1 MDKAKLIEFVRPYYA
16 DKDIMHNMWHIEL
29 VDKWVNKILDMNYYD
44 VNIEHLTFATYFHG
58 FIYSHE
64 DDVKTWLIS
73 QGLSD
78 EEISTIVKISY
89 ESQRTEIPE
98 SIEGKIL
105 HDAHLIEGGK
115 VYLITKCLITGSVR
129 GQSLL
134 ETINYIEENILD
146 KSTCYLPGT
155 MKLFKD
161 ANLFANDFITELKK
175 GILID

>member
-1 MDKAKLIEFVRPYYA
+1 MLI
-16 DKDIMHNMWHIEL
+16 
-29 VDKWVNKILDMNYYD
+29 
-44 VNIEHLTFATYFHG
+44 
-58 FIYSHE
+58 
-64 DDVKTWLIS
+64 KTLCI
-73 QGLSD
+73 
-78 EEISTIVKISY
+78 IVKISY